1 MNEHHNQRV
10 CPWWF
15 AYTFQTPLRR
25 FQTPPEK
32 VLNPYLK
39 EGMTFIDLGAG
50 MGYFSTRAAK
60 IVGKNGKVVSVDIQ
74 QKMLDILIKNA
85 KKAGVNDIIE
95 PHLSN
100 SDNINLN
107 IEADFALAMWMMH
120 ETPDFVEF
128 AKQVKAVLKP
138 GSYFL
143 VVEPT
148 HHVPKKVI
156 EKEIEATNQAGFEFL
171 GYKKIGFL
179 SKGFLLR
186 A

>member
-1 MNEHHNQRV
+1 MSNHQRV
-10 CPWWF
+10 CPWWM
-15 AYTFQTPLRR
+15 AYTFDNPLRR
-25 FQTPPEK
+25 FITPPEI

-39 EGMTFIDLGAG
+39 EGMTFVDFGPG
-50 MGYFSTRAAK
+50 MGFFSIRGAK
-60 IVGKNGKVVSVDIQ
+60 IVGKTGKVISVDIQ
-74 QKMLDILIKNA
+74 SKMLEILMKRAN
-85 KKAGVNDIIE
+85 KAGLVGIVE
-95 PHLSN
+95 PHLAQP
-100 SDNINLN
+100 DNINLN
-107 IEADFALAMWMMH
+107 VQADFALAMWMMH
-120 ETPDFVEF
+120 ETPDFIEF

-148 HHVPKKVI
+148 HHVPQKTI
-156 EKEIEATNQAGFEFL
+156 EEEVEAAKLAGFEFF